1 MLEDVSARTPIA
13 VLVAGALLVAAP
25 TASAAP
31 FRATL
36 KAGTHHPT
44 ANRFWPITVTAR
56 SNSGAALRATAT
68 YQFVFQGQVVA
79 TRYPSPTANPK
90 SACSKAG
97 TCRKSPWPFRGSFRD
112 PTVTWPSR
120 SAGIPLTFRVIVA
133 VSGKGTVKL
142 DYAVRVRR

>member
-1 MLEDVSARTPIA
+1 MRARTTIA
-13 VLVAGALLVAAP
+13 LLAAAALLVAAP
-25 TASAAP
+25 AASAAP

-36 KAGTHHPT
+36 KAGTHHPK
-44 ANRFWPITVTAR
+44 ANRFWPVTVTAR

-90 SACSKAG
+90 SACSRAG
-97 TCRKSPWPFRGSFRD
+97 TCRKSPWPFRGRFRD
-112 PTVTWPSR
+112 PTFTWPSR
-120 SAGIPLTFRVIVA
+120 ATGIALTFRVIVA
-133 VSGKGTVKL
+133 VKGKGTVKI